1 MNRPSPVRRWLEAA
15 AVYRDPRVIAIMF
28 LGFSSG
34 LPLLLTFSTL
44 SIWLKEVGV
53 SKTAIGLFALVGM
66 PYTFKFLWAPL
77 VDHLRI
83 PFLTARLGPRRS
95 WMILTQLA
103 LMAAI
108 VGLGTTNPV
117 ENLGWTAILSL
128 AVTFC
133 SASQDIVIDAYRVE
147 ILEERQYGAGAAT
160 IVFGY
165 RIGMLASGAGALY
178 LASSMSWSAVY
189 AVMGGLVTVGIMTV
203 LLNPEPARAVHEVKS
218 GAPERGSW
226 LSDTAAWIQAA
237 AVNPFLDFMRRRGW
251 VIILLFVIFYK
262 LGDTLAGTMAN
273 PFYIELQF
281 TKIEIANISKLFG
294 LGATLLGGF
303 LGGILVTRAGIMRS
317 LLVCGVLQMLSN
329 LMFAIQAMVG
339 HSVPMLTLTIGI
351 ENLSGG
357 MGTAAFV
364 AYLSSLCSAAYTA
377 TQYALLSALMS
388 LPRTML
394 SASAGWLADH
404 LDWVTFFL
412 LTTAAAVPGLLL
424 LLWLMRREEAGS
436 PQPQPVP
443 VGEDRST

>member
-1 MNRPSPVRRWLEAA
+1 
-15 AVYRDPRVIAIMF
+15 
-28 LGFSSG
+28 
-34 LPLLLTFSTL
+34 
-44 SIWLKEVGV
+44 
-53 SKTAIGLFALVGM
+53 
-66 PYTFKFLWAPL
+66 
-77 VDHLRI
+77 
-83 PFLTARLGPRRS
+83 
-95 WMILTQLA
+95 MILTQLA

-218 GAPERGSW
+218 GVPERGSW

-281 TKIEIANISKLFG
+281 TKIEIANVSKLFG

-303 LGGILVTRAGIMRS
+303 LGGILVTRTGIMRS

-404 LDWVTFFL
+404 LEWVTFFL

-436 PQPQPVP
+436 PQPQPIP